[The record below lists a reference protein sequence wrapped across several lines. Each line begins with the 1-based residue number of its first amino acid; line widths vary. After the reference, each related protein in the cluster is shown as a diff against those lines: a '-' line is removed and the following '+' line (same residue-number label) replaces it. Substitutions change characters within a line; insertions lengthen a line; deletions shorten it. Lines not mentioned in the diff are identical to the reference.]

1 MAKFRDARKTMFQVC
16 VYRIGLGH
24 LWRGQYLFHPGDRD
38 LPLLQRVLCM
48 FCQNIVHVFV
58 NTRALKPSSN

>member
-48 FCQNIVHVFV
+48 FC
-58 NTRALKPSSN
+58 